1 MKSSLENQNNSNRFK
16 KIERLLKSYLK
27 FCKEMSP
34 EFIILQKTLPYD
46 ASLDEIEDLKKQK
59 HSALKQLLKYEWH
72 WEVPLNL
79 RKANLE
85 NMNLQGINLSYT
97 DLSGVKLCGANLTNS
112 NLMCAKLCDADL
124 TGADLSGSD
133 LKGLDLIG
141 ANLINVDLTNT
152 DLRYSNMTRAKL
164 HGAKMHQTNLS
175 EVDLTGVD
183 LRSIKMGW
191 INLSEAKLKQC
202 LLPLFIEADLGK
214 VNVNEIRLGY
224 SNPPEAENSG
234 GILVLGIPP
243 KWNVDL
249 LNQYLSN
256 MNNERGSLLKTIDS
270 IDCNKT
276 KARLAGE
283 LIESLK
289 NNDVS
294 TVVLPLLSMLN
305 KPPYIEHDEIA
316 DWLNKVEREN
326 KGALEISQLTEL
338 EPPHDIEHDEIADY
352 QNVLSGL
359 LDTIWGLEHGF
370 DKERQ
375 SLANEIA
382 KLANEISDLEN
393 EITDWLNKVAKKS
406 KATLEIYQLAH
417 LLSSKKF
424 SVLANLLLSNRR
436 HLFW

>member
-1 MKSSLENQNNSNRFK
+1 MKSSLENQNSSNRFK

-27 FCKEMSP
+27 SCKEMSLK
-34 EFIILQKTLPYD
+34 FIILQKTLPYD
-46 ASLDEIEDLKKQK
+46 ASLDEIENLKKQK
-59 HSALKQLLKYEWH
+59 DSALKQLLKHEWH

-124 TGADLSGSD
+124 SGSD

-175 EVDLTGVD
+175 EVDLTDVD

-191 INLSEAKLKQC
+191 INLSEAKLKEC

-224 SNPPEAENSG
+224 SNPPEAQNSR

-294 TVVLPLLSMLN
+294 TVALPLLSMLN
-305 KPPYIEHDEIA
+305 KPPY
-316 DWLNKVEREN
+316 
-326 KGALEISQLTEL
+326 
-338 EPPHDIEHDEIADY
+338 IEHDEIADY

-382 KLANEISDLEN
+382 QLANEISDLEN

-424 SVLANLLLSNRR
+424 SVLANLLLSNRI